1 MREKTLHVLEYDK
14 IIEMLKDRA
23 SSEMTKKVISELE
36 PVCDARLI
44 KEKQEET
51 TEAVKLI
58 SAKGPLPVGGFYDV
72 AGLAG
77 FTRKGG
83 VLVSLGGPVQDNNG
97 LLLEAHV
104 DTMGGMVAE
113 VKASGRLRLT
123 NLGGMNPNNAETE
136 IVRIVTKSGKIYE
149 GTFQLC
155 NASLHVNKEYGFKC
169 FLTTDD
175 KHIA

>member
-23 SSEMTKKVISELE
+23 GSEMTRKVISELE
-36 PVCDARLI
+36 PVCDARII

-77 FTRKGG
+77 R
-83 VLVSLGGPVQDNNG
+83 
-97 LLLEAHV
+97 
-104 DTMGGMVAE
+104 
-113 VKASGRLRLT
+113 
-123 NLGGMNPNNAETE
+123 NA
-136 IVRIVTKSGKIYE
+136 GD
-149 GTFQLC
+149 
-155 NASLHVNKEYGFKC
+155 H
-169 FLTTDD
+169 
-175 KHIA
+175 

>member
-23 SSEMTKKVISELE
+23 SSEMTRKVISELE
-36 PVCDARLI
+36 PVCDARQI

-83 VLVSLGGPVQDNNG
+83 VLTMAQLLQILLCLKGQKSLLIDPLSSRFLTLSVTSYW
-97 LLLEAHV
+97 LALEAV
-104 DTMGGMVAE
+104 IFFF
-113 VKASGRLRLT
+113 
-123 NLGGMNPNNAETE
+123 N
-136 IVRIVTKSGKIYE
+136 
-149 GTFQLC
+149 
-155 NASLHVNKEYGFKC
+155 
-169 FLTTDD
+169 
-175 KHIA
+175 